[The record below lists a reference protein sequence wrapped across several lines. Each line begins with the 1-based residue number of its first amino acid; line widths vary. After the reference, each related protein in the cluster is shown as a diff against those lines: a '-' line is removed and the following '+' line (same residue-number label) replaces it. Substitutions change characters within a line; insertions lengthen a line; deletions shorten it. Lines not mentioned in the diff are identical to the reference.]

1 MRCGVDLS
9 ALSILST
16 GELFDI
22 IEYHF
27 DDVLRAK
34 GKNVIDYDEQ
44 YEKMLKI
51 KPQIEAAYKSGQ
63 ITEEKYNQFM
73 KRFDELTE

>member
-1 MRCGVDLS
+1 M
-9 ALSILST
+9 LST

-27 DDVLRAK
+27 DDVLRSK

-63 ITEEKYNQFM
+63 ITEEKYNRFM
-73 KRFDELTE
+73 KQFDELTE

>member
-1 MRCGVDLS
+1 M
-9 ALSILST
+9 LST

-27 DDVLRAK
+27 DDVLRSK

-44 YEKMLKI
+44 YEKMQRI
-51 KPQIEAAYKSGQ
+51 KPQIEAAHKAGQ

-73 KRFDELTE
+73 KRLNELTE

>member
-1 MRCGVDLS
+1 M
-9 ALSILST
+9 LST

-27 DDVLRAK
+27 DDVLRSK
-34 GKNVIDYDEQ
+34 GNNVIDYDEQ

-73 KRFDELTE
+73 KRFNELTE

>member
-1 MRCGVDLS
+1 M
-9 ALSILST
+9 LST

-27 DDVLRAK
+27 DDVLRSK

-44 YEKMLKI
+44 YEKMLRI
-51 KPQIEAAYKSGQ
+51 KPQIEAGYKAGQ
-63 ITEEKYNQFM
+63 ITKEKYKQFM
-73 KRFDELTE
+73 KRFNELTE

>member
-1 MRCGVDLS
+1 M
-9 ALSILST
+9 LST

-22 IEYHF
+22 IEYNF
-27 DDVLRAK
+27 DDALRSK

-44 YEKMLKI
+44 YEKMQRI

-63 ITEEKYNQFM
+63 ITEEKYNRFM
-73 KRFDELTE
+73 KQFDELAEWGEK

>member
-1 MRCGVDLS
+1 M
-9 ALSILST
+9 LST
-16 GELFDI
+16 GELLDI

-44 YEKMLKI
+44 YEKMLRI
-51 KPQIEAAYKSGQ
+51 KPQIEAGYKAVQ

-73 KRFDELTE
+73 KRFNELTE

>member
-1 MRCGVDLS
+1 M
-9 ALSILST
+9 LST

-27 DDVLRAK
+27 DDVLRSK

-44 YEKMLKI
+44 YEKMLRI
-51 KPQIEAAYKSGQ
+51 KPQIEAGYKSGQ
-63 ITEEKYNQFM
+63 ITEEKYKQFM
-73 KRFDELTE
+73 KRFNELTE